1 MKKALTRNNNKNH
14 KLIGMHDGLRGN
26 CSWLRGDCSKLIGN
40 CSELGGDC
48 AGLSGDCSGLRGNC
62 SWLSGDLDECEISR
76 EDRENGVSIE
86 VLISDD

>member
-14 KLIGMHDGLRGN
+14 KLIGMHDGLRG
-26 CSWLRGDCSKLIGN
+26 
-40 CSELGGDC
+40 
-48 AGLSGDCSGLRGNC
+48 DCSGLRGNC
-62 SWLSGDLDECEISR
+62 SELRGNLDECEISR